1 MEKREVLGE
10 QAQSCAARA
19 GYYRYLSRLFY
30 RELDDAL
37 LDELATAQAVE
48 TLDEEMDEVERAF
61 VRGSNK
67 MAKYVA
73 ARNADTLT
81 QSRCDFARVFLGAGS
96 TADDPVSPFESVYTS
111 EDHLLM
117 QGARDAMFRIL
128 IEAGLSIDDD
138 FNMPEDHISFELQY
152 QAHLLDG
159 QAQALERG
167 DAQAAQAAAAAAE
180 GFFREHIE
188 NWVPRFCDAAA
199 ALAKTPFYRGLCE
212 CTAAWVALE
221 ADAYAAAAL
230 ADDSA
235 DGTAMAG
242 EVA

>member
-1 MEKREVLGE
+1 MEDEGMLRE

-19 GYYRYLSRLFY
+19 GYYRYLSRLLY
-30 RELDDAL
+30 RELDEAL
-37 LDELATAQAVE
+37 LEELAAAQVVE
-48 TLDEEMDEVERAF
+48 ALDDGMDEIERAF

-96 TADDPVSPFESVYTS
+96 TTGDPVSPFESVYTS
-111 EDHLLM
+111 EEHLLM

-128 IEAGLSIDDD
+128 IEAGLALDDD
-138 FNMPEDHISFELQY
+138 FNMPEDHISFEFQY
-152 QAHLLDG
+152 QAHLLDL
-159 QAQALERG
+159 QAKAFECG
-167 DAQAAQAAAAAAE
+167 DASAAQAAADEAA
-180 GFFREHIE
+180 GFFHAHIE
-188 NWVPRFCDAAA
+188 NWVPRFCEAAA

-212 CTAAWVALE
+212 CAGAWVALE
-221 ADAYAAAAL
+221 ADAYAAAAD
-230 ADDSA
+230 ADNA
-235 DGTAMAG
+235 AAAG